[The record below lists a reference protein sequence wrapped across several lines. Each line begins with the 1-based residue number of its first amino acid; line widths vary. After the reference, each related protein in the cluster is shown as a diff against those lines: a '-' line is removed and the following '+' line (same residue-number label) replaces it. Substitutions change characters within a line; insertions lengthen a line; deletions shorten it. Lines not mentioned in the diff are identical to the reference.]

1 MIRVT
6 YHAPQTEPGVQGVEF
21 PGVQLLTAVHSE
33 AESADVSQEHLY
45 LYDSANKRVGGYAP
59 GWVRWE
65 VVSA

>member
-6 YHAPQTEPGVQGVEF
+6 YHAPQTESGVQGIEL
-21 PGVQLLTAVHSE
+21 PHSQLLTADHD
-33 AESADVSQEHLY
+33 ADSADVSQEHLY

-65 VVSA
+65 KVPE